1 MKTAKKA
8 QGGSAA
14 KRSRKLKLS
23 KDTLKDLAPST
34 RTAKEL
40 KAGRKCIHT
49 GSNCPG

>member
-1 MKTAKKA
+1 MKATKKPHSRA
-8 QGGSAA
+8 T
-14 KRSRKLKLS
+14 RSQNLKLS